1 MKPATDHPL
10 VNENRP
16 DEVLFDPGRSS
27 GGPAASVDRAGFERW
42 AEDLRP
48 RLVRLAYRYLW
59 NAHDAEETV
68 QEALAL
74 AWRGQI
80 AGGPGAEHRDAW
92 LYRVT
97 INLSLNRLR
106 RLRAEPMPPGEVAA
120 AEVHPGSRPEMDE
133 LMQRVRTAVRELPD
147 RQQAAIVL
155 RDIEG
160 LPHERIGEILEV
172 TPAAARVLVHRAR
185 EAVRRFLLVRWPDSF
200 GPNA

>member
-1 MKPATDHPL
+1 VKPATDHPL

-16 DEVLFDPGRSS
+16 DQVLFDPGRPS
-27 GGPAASVDRAGFERW
+27 GGPVASIDRADFQQW
-42 AEDLRP
+42 AENLRP

-59 NAHDAEETV
+59 NIHDAEEIV
-68 QEALAL
+68 QETLAL
-74 AWRGQI
+74 AWREVGVRV
-80 AGGPGAEHRDAW
+80 PETEHRDAW

-106 RLRAEPMPPGEVAA
+106 RLRADPMPPTETAA
-120 AEVHPGSRPEMDE
+120 TAAHPGSRQEMDE
-133 LMQRVRTAVRELPD
+133 LMQRVRLAVRELPD

-160 LPHERIGEILEV
+160 LAHEQIGEILEV

-185 EAVRRFLLVRWPDSF
+185 EAVRRILLVRWPDSF
-200 GPNA
+200 KTGA